1 MDKVCLYDSAPT
13 ENTIEEKTAPETPKR
28 TRQRKVAPDY
38 LKELKKAFAVAL
50 RADWKMRFVKVRE
63 NPPAKRLKD
72 YTDSANAWESV
83 AYSAAERAKVCKQL
97 ALLEHEKLNPLKQS
111 EPTETPEPVVA
122 SALGGV

>member
-1 MDKVCLYDSAPT
+1 M
-13 ENTIEEKTAPETPKR
+13 ENAIEQEIAVETVSESPKR

-38 LKELKKAFAVAL
+38 LKELKKAFAIAL

-63 NPPAKRLKD
+63 IPPAKRLKD
-72 YTDSANAWESV
+72 YTDSANAWDAL

-122 SALGGV
+122 SELGGA